1 MIQIWLIFFRPSH
14 KITKDKFQREVQMK
28 RLTQREALEMGLA
41 RFYTGK
47 KCIHGHDSERYTL
60 SGECVKCNNE
70 RARRQQQLRSEKMKI
85 NKLARETAQ

>member
-1 MIQIWLIFFRPSH
+1 
-14 KITKDKFQREVQMK
+14 MK

-60 SGECVKCNNE
+60 SGEQQRAGAPPAAAALRENE
-70 RARRQQQLRSEKMKI
+70 RG
-85 NKLARETAQ
+85 

>member
-1 MIQIWLIFFRPSH
+1 
-14 KITKDKFQREVQMK
+14 MK
-28 RLTQREALEMGLA
+28 RTTQREALDLGLT

-70 RARRQQQLRSEKMKI
+70 RARRQAKLRSEKMKAA
-85 NKLARETAQ
+85 KTAREAA

>member
-1 MIQIWLIFFRPSH
+1 
-14 KITKDKFQREVQMK
+14 MK
-28 RLTQREALEMGLA
+28 RITQREALDLGSA

-70 RARRQQQLRSEKMKI
+70 RARRQQQLRSD
-85 NKLARETAQ
+85 KLKAARKAREAA